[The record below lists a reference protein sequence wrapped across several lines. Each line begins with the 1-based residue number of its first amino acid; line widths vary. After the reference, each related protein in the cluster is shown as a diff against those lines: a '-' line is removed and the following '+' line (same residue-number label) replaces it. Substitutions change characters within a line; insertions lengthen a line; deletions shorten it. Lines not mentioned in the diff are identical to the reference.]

1 MVYSLIL
8 SSREDYKRWVKLLS
22 QFMIIKE
29 IPLKYKIVKKLG
41 EGSNAEVMLV
51 SKVKAST

>member
-1 MVYSLIL
+1 
-8 SSREDYKRWVKLLS
+8 
-22 QFMIIKE
+22 MIIKE